1 MDYQGPEPAD
11 LENVHA
17 LNTAFLE
24 WLAGDD
30 RSRALPANTPQLLAG
45 LDRRQLARLARVP
58 FMLVSL
64 REYDEDYWRSLFAQR
79 QNMSLLSGMQKPDD
93 AGSRLTTAAL
103 GFLWQLASRN
113 PYAARLVSGA
123 GLNWCEQLAGCTFMD
138 LVGRVAEEPSLL
150 EPRMSDDV
158 EFWTKMLTSGVS
170 NKRDVRMAA
179 RVSALQS
186 VLTGAA
192 HLTYRQ
198 FATAARQLPAA
209 RMRVADY
216 RRR

>member
-11 LENVHA
+11 LENVYA

-24 WLAGDD
+24 WLASDD
-30 RSRALPANTPQLLAG
+30 RSQALPASTPQLFAG
-45 LDRRQLARLARVP
+45 LDQRKLARLAQVP
-58 FMLVSL
+58 FLLLSL
-64 REYDEDYWRSLFAQR
+64 REYDEDYWRTLFAPR
-79 QNMSLLSGMQKPDD
+79 QNMSLLSGMHKPDD

-123 GLNWCEQLAGCTFMD
+123 GLNWCEQLAACTLMD

-150 EPRMSDDV
+150 EPRLNGDAGL
-158 EFWTKMLTSGVS
+158 WAKMLTSGVS
-170 NKRDVRMAA
+170 SKRDVRMAA
-179 RVSALQS
+179 RISALQS

-192 HLTYRQ
+192 YFTPHQ
-198 FATAARQLPAA
+198 FATAARQFPAA
-209 RMRVADY
+209 RMRVAEN
-216 RRR
+216 RRP